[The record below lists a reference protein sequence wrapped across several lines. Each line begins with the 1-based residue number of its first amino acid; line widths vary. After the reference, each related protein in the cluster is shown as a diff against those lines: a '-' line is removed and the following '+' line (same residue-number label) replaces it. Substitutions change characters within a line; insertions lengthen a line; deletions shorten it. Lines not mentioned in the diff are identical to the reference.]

1 MKMNIAMLIFVL
13 LTLVNNLDASLSR
26 VINLESKLKLDD
38 PVNHESKAAGTDIGS
53 VDKLG
58 DEASVGEGGRGVSHD
73 GSKFVMAHHHRRHRH
88 RHRAPARVNA
98 GSQHTASFQQVV
110 VTILGAAAVL
120 CFA

>member
-13 LTLVNNLDASLSR
+13 LTLVYNLDASLSR
-26 VINLESKLKLDD
+26 VINLESKPKLDD

-73 GSKFVMAHHHRRHRH
+73 GSKFVMAHHHH
-88 RHRAPARVNA
+88 RHRALARVNT